1 MKNEYDTLQDIFS
14 NDSNF
19 CKLKNTILE
28 ENNITLNV
36 LGIDDNLIDLFI
48 RIVANSINSSFI
60 YSSKDDEFEYKIFDI
75 KSTYSEVTKFLK
87 ESPFSF
93 RKTINESFEYNI
105 CGENID
111 ICIGNFIYR
120 ISFNGEI
127 IEDITKRDFLT
138 FKIIDF
144 KDHLFIPLNDHT
156 HISSLSNNRI
166 SLTKIIFS
174 DFDNSKYE
182 NFKFDYNIFPKV
194 NFNLFQKIIPKHI
207 NTIIINTKREIPEYL
222 LRYKIIE
229 IKDIDFPFG
238 FISENGSFA
247 VLTDKELYGEFNL
260 NLYRPKHSKRI
271 ITDFF
276 DGKINIGD
284 YIVHINHGLG
294 IFKGL
299 ILKDN
304 KEYLAIEY
312 KDHDMLYVPV
322 EISERITKYIA
333 EKNRPLKI
341 TKLGS
346 REWGNI
352 LKKVNKDIEN
362 IAKEI
367 ILTHAK
373 RSVITKPTFQRPI
386 LDIEREFNNNFEYI
400 ETKDQIS
407 AINDVLSDIYSTKVM
422 DRVIVGDVGF
432 GKTEVAIRAVFH
444 EVFNNKQVV
453 LLSPTSVLSEQHL
466 KVFRKRFDYLPF
478 RIEKFA
484 GTISQLDRDNILK
497 DLENGNIDILISTH
511 KILYSNI
518 QFKNLGL
525 IIVDEE
531 QRFGVK
537 QKEKLKQIKEDIDFL
552 SLSATPI
559 PRTLYSSLSGIREI
573 SVIATPPQGRVKIE
587 TSVIGF
593 DINKFIEIIHSE
605 IKRGGGVYFIHNRIS
620 SLILIEQ
627 MLHEKDP
634 KLKIEIA
641 HSKKKDIHHTI
652 KKFSLGKIDVLL
664 STSIVENGIDLP
676 IANTII
682 INQAFNFGLS
692 DLYQLRGRVGRSTNK
707 AYCYLVVPKSI
718 LKRNKKVKDRI
729 NTILL
734 NQSIGSGF
742 HISLKDLEIR
752 GAGNIVGVKQHGN
765 ISKIGVDLYSQL
777 LDNAISKLNPQ
788 N

>member
-48 RIVANSINSSFI
+48 KIVTNSINSSFI

-87 ESPFSF
+87 ESPLSF

-111 ICIGNFIYR
+111 ICVGNFIYR

-174 DFDNSKYE
+174 DFENSKYE

-207 NTIIINTKREIPEYL
+207 NTIIINTKKEIPKYL

-312 KDHDMLYVPV
+312 KDFDMLYVPV

-484 GTISQLDRDNILK
+484 GTMSQLDRDNILK

-587 TSVIGF
+587 TSVIDF

-634 KLKIEIA
+634 KLKIEIS

-692 DLYQLRGRVGRSTNK
+692 DLYQLRGRVGRSIEK
-707 AYCYLVVPKSI
+707 AYCYLVVPRSI